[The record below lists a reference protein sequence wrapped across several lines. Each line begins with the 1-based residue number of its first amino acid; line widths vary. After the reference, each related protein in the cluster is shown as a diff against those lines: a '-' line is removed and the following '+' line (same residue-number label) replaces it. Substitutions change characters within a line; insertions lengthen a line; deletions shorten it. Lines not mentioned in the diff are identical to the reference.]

1 MMSPKKNSCRT
12 VSKRGFTLV
21 EIAFVVVIIGL
32 LTILAL
38 PLVVRARDN
47 ARAARFISDLR
58 NAVQAFEL
66 YAIQTG
72 YYPSDTAPGVRPP
85 EMAEEL
91 ERTLWDKPTPIGGS
105 WDWSVDQGSYYA
117 GVAVSGAVVP
127 TSLLQAIDR
136 RLDDGDLSS
145 GMFQGSGGDVVYII
159 E

>member
-1 MMSPKKNSCRT
+1 MTRPKTNPRT
-12 VSKRGFTLV
+12 LASKRGFTLV

-32 LTILAL
+32 LTVLAI

-58 NAVQAFEL
+58 NAVHAFEL

-72 YYPSDTAPGVRPP
+72 YYPTDSGPGVKPP
-85 EMAEEL
+85 EMSEEL
-91 ERTLWDKPTPIGGS
+91 DRTLWDKTTPIGGN

-117 GVAVSGAVVP
+117 GVAVVGAVVP
-127 TSLLQAIDR
+127 PALLQAIDSR
-136 RLDDGDLSS
+136 IDDGDLSN
-145 GMFQGSGGDVVYII
+145 GQFQGSGGDVVYII